1 MRPQGFVGP
10 DREGFALVTSLL
22 IILVL
27 SLIAIA
33 AVILSS
39 TEKQTSFAESVHNS
53 AVFSADSGGEAAIHF
68 LRLSDSPPKIIDFVD
83 GTVHSEA
90 DEQVMES
97 QEFDFECQYV
107 RKRPKPGWGVNFLDY
122 DYRVE
127 SEGRASTQG
136 RSDVDLVASRL
147 FREGY

>member
-1 MRPQGFVGP
+1 MHHPRTMRC

-27 SLIAIA
+27 SLLAVA

-39 TEKQTSFAESVHNS
+39 TEKRTSFAESVHAS
-53 AVFSADSGGEAAIHF
+53 AVFSADAGGEAAIHF
-68 LRLSDSPPKIIDFVD
+68 LRMSDSPPQILEFGQFTVASQNNSSLLGYQAYDVD
-83 GTVHSEA
+83 C
-90 DEQVMES
+90 
-97 QEFDFECQYV
+97 FYV
-107 RKRPKPGWGVNFLDY
+107 RKRAKPGWGVNYLDY
-122 DYRVE
+122 DYRVA
-127 SEGRASTQG
+127 SSGRAAAQG

>member
-1 MRPQGFVGP
+1 MHHPPTVRC

-27 SLIAIA
+27 SLLAVA

-39 TEKQTSFAESVHNS
+39 TEKRTSFAESVHAS
-53 AVFSADSGGEAAIHF
+53 AVFSADAGGEAAIHF
-68 LRLSDSPPKIIDFVD
+68 LRMSDSPPQILEFGQFTVASQNNSSLLGYQAYDFD
-83 GTVHSEA
+83 C
-90 DEQVMES
+90 
-97 QEFDFECQYV
+97 FYV
-107 RKRPKPGWGVNFLDY
+107 RKRAKPGWGVNYLDY
-122 DYRVE
+122 DYRVA
-127 SEGRASTQG
+127 SSGRAAAQG